1 MPSSTT
7 THVEVEINETIRRA
21 AYLTIPV
28 HTTTYAWDTLI
39 TWDRDANRRKGLT
52 GHRATS
58 VDIRTRTLLLHLHQE
73 MQGDPTADQWTFP
86 LAVIPARGIDSRPT
100 VHRITAIL
108 TDDRIVV
115 DIL

>member
-7 THVEVEINETIRRA
+7 THVEVEINETLRRA
-21 AYLTIPV
+21 AYITIPV

-39 TWDRDANRRKGLT
+39 TWDRDANLRKGLT
-52 GHRATS
+52 GHRTTS

-73 MQGDPTADQWTFP
+73 MQGDPGADQWTFP